1 MTKMFVINEEL
12 RKSVEGTTL
21 FYPCSGN
28 DFRAPLQLFSP
39 FISEFWF
46 VDKGYYNSIGASVE
60 RARRGFP
67 LNERE
72 YELIQE
78 TVVGGDVSN
87 AQCKALRRLYG
98 LIEKK
103 KDIWNDQNRAG
114 LLGGPETYYQY
125 PFIEPCVLTEV
136 YRHRPTGK
144 TVKVHRRR
152 GFGTSA
158 LDQEIASIGVFYY
171 RGDSMG
177 EGGSGDC
184 WLCRPLLQLVL
195 SKLVSGGLL
204 VTDGSQGERSS
215 EYQELW
221 KFHDSDVGKE
231 AVDLVMPFTD
241 KDGVAFSCVG
251 YAGQRYGPTLIWRV
265 VKPTPSAPQ

>member
-46 VDKGYYNSIGASVE
+46 VDVQYFTNLH
-60 RARRGFP
+60 RADRAQPVFHKV
-67 LNERE
+67 RE
-72 YELIQE
+72 YELIE
-78 TVVGGDVSN
+78 TPVIVGPPTFR
-87 AQCKALRRLYG
+87 K
-98 LIEKK
+98 
-103 KDIWNDQNRAG
+103 
-114 LLGGPETYYQY
+114 ETRTDPKTGKQD

-136 YRHRPTGK
+136 YRHLPTGK

-158 LDQEIASIGVFYY
+158 FDQEIASLGVFYY

-195 SKLVSGGLL
+195 SKLVSGGLF